1 MRLIALHIY
10 KWQDRKSLS
19 LSTQIDVS
27 SFSFGKRQMYKEL
40 INFLSKEIS
49 GQTEPATSVTA
60 PLDKLEDCHCYSLT
74 SVDCISATAVV
85 DKEYHSKYPKAAF
98 VLLHKLILEFRDHFC
113 ELDDPPAY
121 EEVQCDTKLP
131 FL

>member
-27 SFSFGKRQMYKEL
+27 SFTYAKRETYKDL

-49 GQTEPATSVTA
+49 GQTERSTSVTA
-60 PLDKLEDCHCYSLT
+60 PLDVVKDCYCYCLT

-85 DKEYHSKYPKAAF
+85 DKEYHSKYPEAAF
-98 VLLHKLILEFRDHFC
+98 VLLHKLMLDFREHFSH
-113 ELDDPPAY
+113 EPEAY

>member
-27 SFSFGKRQMYKEL
+27 SFTYAKRESYKEL

-49 GQTEPATSVTA
+49 GQTDPSTSVTA
-60 PLDKLEDCHCYSLT
+60 PLDCVEDCHCYSLT
-74 SVDCISATAVV
+74 SRDCISATAVV

-98 VLLHKLILEFRDHFC
+98 VLLHKLILDFREHFC
-113 ELDDPPAY
+113 ELDDLQAF
-121 EEVQCDTKLP
+121 EEVKCDTKLP
-131 FL
+131 FP